1 MSLREELER
10 LEEREGELEAALLR
24 RRSYKPGMYLRR
36 WNVPY
41 KKPLAEEFIEE
52 IEVEGEEEEAYKKFL
67 RKMLR
72 QPGATKKTSE
82 AYLRRVLEKAIEEG
96 RI

>member
-10 LEEREGELEAALLR
+10 LEKREGELERALSR
-24 RRSYKPGMYLRR
+24 PRSYRPGMYLRR
-36 WNVPY
+36 GNVPY

-52 IEVEGEEEEAYKKFL
+52 VEAEGEEEEVYKKFL

-72 QPGATKKTSE
+72 QPGATKRTSE